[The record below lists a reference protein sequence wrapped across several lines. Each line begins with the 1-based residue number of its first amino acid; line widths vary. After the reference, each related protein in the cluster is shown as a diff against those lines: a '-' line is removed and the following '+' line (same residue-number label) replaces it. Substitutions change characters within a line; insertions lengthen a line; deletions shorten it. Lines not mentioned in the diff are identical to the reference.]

1 MNRAQRRKQGIK
13 QPREKV
19 KTLKG
24 EDLMRMGTVTIRSLY
39 PDFATIFLQTLFDE
53 VDFHTYPNHMGKLD
67 RVERQIRKR
76 INAINDIAS
85 ADEFLKNHA
94 DMRDT
99 VGVQLSGINETCSNL
114 NTRGLVGKIYTL
126 TKDRYDTMTTHAG
139 VAAFSVYFPI
149 FILSLYDITKWESS
163 ETGDSEMDKVVSKY
177 LFKLDCLEDEYAQMT
192 FELFKEGLKDEVGY
206 VVKPLE

>member
-13 QPREKV
+13 QPRKQV

-24 EDLMRMGTVTIRSLY
+24 EDLMKMRTVTIRSLY
-39 PDFATIFLQTLFDE
+39 PEFATIFLQTLFDE
-53 VDFHTYPNHMGKLD
+53 VDFHTYPNHMGRLD

-76 INAINDIAS
+76 IKAMNDVAS

-94 DMRDT
+94 DMRDL
-99 VGVQLSGINETCSNL
+99 VGVQLTGINETCSNL
-114 NTRGLVGKIYTL
+114 NTRGLIGKVYTL
-126 TKDRYDTMTTHAG
+126 TKERYDSMTTQAG

-149 FILSLYDITKWESS
+149 FILSLYDITGWESS
-163 ETGDSEMDKVVSKY
+163 ETDKSEMDRVVSRYMLKI
-177 LFKLDCLEDEYAQMT
+177 DCLEDECAQMT
-192 FELFKEGLKDEVGY
+192 FELFKKGLKDEVGY